1 MTQEEYAAMLDQA
14 RSQFKEGKPLFG
26 KDGAF
31 HRVLEDFLNA
41 AMEGEIDSHI
51 ESTKPS
57 TGNRRN
63 GKLRKEVQA
72 EYGPVQV
79 ETPRDRDGSFSPV
92 ANWGLTAQQLAIKFG
107 DRFKIM

>member
-26 KDGAF
+26 KEGAF
-31 HRVLEDFLNA
+31 HRVLEV
-41 AMEGEIDSHI
+41 EGEIDSHI

-63 GKLRKEVQA
+63 GKLRKEVQTEA
-72 EYGPVQV
+72 C
-79 ETPRDRDGSFSPV
+79 
-92 ANWGLTAQQLAIKFG
+92 I
-107 DRFKIM
+107 